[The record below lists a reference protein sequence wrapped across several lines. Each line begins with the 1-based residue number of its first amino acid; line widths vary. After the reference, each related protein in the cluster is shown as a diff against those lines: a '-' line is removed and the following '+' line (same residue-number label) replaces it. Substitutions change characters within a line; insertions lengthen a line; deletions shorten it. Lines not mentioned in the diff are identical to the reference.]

1 MWLGDVRARSQFAV
15 GISSYLYYQPTF
27 IFEDQVLINFFL
39 DSLGFGL

>member
-15 GISSYLYYQPTF
+15 GISSYIYYQPTF
-27 IFEDQVLINFFL
+27 ISEDQILIYFFL